1 MINRGTA
8 LGLRIQPDRRP
19 ITDCP
24 LGRKELTVLQKNEV
38 SQTNAAT
45 AAQDPAVT
53 PESVVE
59 QLRALR
65 SQVPYYGQLPVP
77 AARSL
82 RSVSSLNPE
91 FGQAAIHAVGA
102 SPTVQATVGQTAE
115 ELQAAAEAAARWST
129 VRDELKATLDG
140 VTSAVLTM
148 KHTLGQS
155 LLLTYTVSKKLVKM
169 PQHADLLPHV
179 ALMRKTNRRGHSR
192 NAPPSAT
199 VPVPKAGEA
208 LEPSSTPDV

>member
-1 MINRGTA
+1 
-8 LGLRIQPDRRP
+8 
-19 ITDCP
+19 
-24 LGRKELTVLQKNEV
+24 LGRKELIVLEKNEV
-38 SQTNAAT
+38 NQRNAAA

-65 SQVPYYGQLPVP
+65 SQIPYYGQLSVP

-82 RSVSSLNPE
+82 RPVSNLNPE
-91 FGQAAIHAVGA
+91 FAQAAIHSVGA
-102 SPTVQATVGQTAE
+102 SLTVQATVGQTAE
-115 ELQAAAEAAARWST
+115 ELQSADEASARWSM

-192 NAPPSAT
+192 NAPPPAT

>member
-1 MINRGTA
+1 MA
-8 LGLRIQPDRRP
+8 LGPRNQPDRRP
-19 ITDCP
+19 ITDF
-24 LGRKELTVLQKNEV
+24 LGKEFTVKNNEV
-38 SQTNAAT
+38 SQRSAAA

-77 AARSL
+77 TVQSL
-82 RSVSSLNPE
+82 RAVSSINPE
-91 FGQAAIHAVGA
+91 FAQAAIHSVGA
-102 SPTVQATVGQTAE
+102 SLTVQATVGQSAE
-115 ELQAAAEAAARWST
+115 ELQAASEAAARWST

-155 LLLTYTVSKKLVKM
+155 LLLTYTVSKKLVKV

-179 ALMRKTNRRGHSR
+179 ALMRKANRIGRGR
-192 NAPPSAT
+192 KAQT
-199 VPVPKAGEA
+199 PVPAPTPKAEA
-208 LEPSSTPDV
+208 ATELSSTPNV

>member
-1 MINRGTA
+1 VNN
-8 LGLRIQPDRRP
+8 
-19 ITDCP
+19 
-24 LGRKELTVLQKNEV
+24 NEV

-65 SQVPYYGQLPVP
+65 SQVPHYGQLPVP
-77 AARSL
+77 TARSL
-82 RSVSSLNPE
+82 QPVSNLNPE
-91 FGQAAIHAVGA
+91 FAQAAIHSVGA
-102 SPTVQATVGQTAE
+102 SPTVQSTVGQTAE
-115 ELQAAAEAAARWST
+115 ELQAADEAAARWSM

-140 VTSAVLTM
+140 VTSAVLIM
-148 KHTLGQS
+148 KHSLGQS
-155 LLLTYTVSKKLVKM
+155 LLLTYAVSKKLVKM

-192 NAPPSAT
+192 KTQPSVPAPT
-199 VPVPKAGEA
+199 PKEEEA
-208 LEPSSTPDV
+208 PEPSFTPVV

>member
-1 MINRGTA
+1 V
-8 LGLRIQPDRRP
+8 LRIQPWRRP

-24 LGRKELTVLQKNEV
+24 LWAGKDFIVTNENAV
-38 SQTNAAT
+38 NQTDAAT

-65 SQVPYYGQLPVP
+65 AQIPNYGQLPIP
-77 AARSL
+77 TARTL
-82 RSVSSLNPE
+82 RSVSSLNAE
-91 FGQAAIHAVGA
+91 FAQAAIHAVGA
-102 SPTVQATVGQTAE
+102 SPTVQSTVGQSAE
-115 ELQAAAEAAARWST
+115 QLQAAAETAARWSM

-148 KHTLGQS
+148 KHSFGQS
-155 LLLTYTVSKKLVKM
+155 ILLTYTVSKKLVKV

-179 ALMRKTNRRGHSR
+179 ALMRKANRLGRSR
-192 NAPPSAT
+192 KSLPQTPAPAPPA
-199 VPVPKAGEA
+199 PVP
-208 LEPSSTPDV
+208 TPHV